1 MAKGVVDGFEVVQI
15 NEDHRVTAV
24 VGFFLDVFQKSPV
37 VGQLG
42 EGVFAEQCLEFS
54 LSFADGR
61 SVLEIASRCVEIV
74 NGTAAA
80 AEDEEEFV
88 EIVEEIVVSV
98 VSTPFL
104 SGGANRRL
112 GCSIAASGSR
122 EKNIAGRMSRDLR
135 LPDPSTT
142 WIGRII
148 ALIASWAHNLLA
160 RASPGLKAW
169 RTMMI

>member
-1 MAKGVVDGFEVVQI
+1 M
-15 NEDHRVTAV
+15 
-24 VGFFLDVFQKSPV
+24 
-37 VGQLG
+37 
-42 EGVFAEQCLEFS
+42 
-54 LSFADGR
+54 
-61 SVLEIASRCVEIV
+61 
-74 NGTAAA
+74 
-80 AEDEEEFV
+80 
-88 EIVEEIVVSV
+88 EEIVVSV

-104 SGGANRRL
+104 SGGAKRCW
-112 GCSIAASGSR
+112 CSIAASGSR

-135 LPDPSTT
+135 LPDPLQT